1 MKAPLFFLSFFLFSS
16 FLASA
21 GINISIQSENNLSAE
36 IKSISDFQTI
46 GTINQT
52 ESIDLP
58 YNSYEI
64 DISTDTT
71 NVSYS
76 SFWGFLGG
84 LTGKGIFLVLIVLT
98 IWLIWA
104 FIKGLK

>member
-1 MKAPLFFLSFFLFSS
+1 MKSSLLFFSFFL
-16 FLASA
+16 LASIA
-21 GINISIQSENNLSAE
+21 AANINISIQSDNNLSAE
-36 IKSISDFQTI
+36 IKSISDFSTVAS
-46 GTINQT
+46 INQT

-71 NVSYS
+71 SISYS

-84 LTGKGIFLVLIVLT
+84 LTGRGVFLILIVFVLY
-98 IWLIWA
+98 LIYA
-104 FIKGLK
+104 LIKGLK